1 MSWAK
6 KKNFLKGV
14 SRPENRTE
22 KENFKVV
29 VKSIE
34 SRDLDMSRDL
44 DTIRLS
50 SLRNGY
56 LVFL

>member
-6 KKNFLKGV
+6 KKNFLKGF
-14 SRPENRTE
+14 SRPENWTE